1 VIDDDSQQ
9 SGTELHINFSCKY
22 SRKIAT
28 IGAFSPH
35 VLPQRVAF
43 YAKRF
48 AKSQSPKICKL
59 TLGGFTLHKKDKRND
74 RPPISHR

>member
-1 VIDDDSQQ
+1 MMRA
-9 SGTELHINFSCKY
+9 
-22 SRKIAT
+22 SRAEQNSTSTSVANIPGKFAT